1 MVLGLSIMFIFLMF
15 LAVSAL
21 LTIGIIFIV
30 LGTRN
35 KKRGGKG
42 TKRIIGI
49 SMVLI
54 PLLLVACLGVI
65 FLCAKDEVKGHQFS
79 SSNNAIVLSFG
90 EYSNVTLTL
99 TNHDTNQTSNTD
111 MIYRIEG
118 NDLFLYDSYGILRI
132 TATIKED
139 GKLISITHFV
149 GVNDLSNFSSP
160 DLYREDVIDKQT

>member
-99 TNHDTNQTSNTD
+99 TNHDTNQTRDTD
-111 MIYRIEG
+111 MIYRIKG
-118 NDLFLYDSYGILRI
+118 NDLFLLSFIWNIEDYGNYKGR
-132 TATIKED
+132 
-139 GKLISITHFV
+139 
-149 GVNDLSNFSSP
+149 
-160 DLYREDVIDKQT
+160 R

>member
-1 MVLGLSIMFIFLMF
+1 MAFVLSIMLIFLMF
-15 LAVSAL
+15 LAISAL

-65 FLCAKDEVKGHQFS
+65 FLCAKDEVKELAE
-79 SSNNAIVLSFG
+79 SND
-90 EYSNVTLTL
+90 EKQSNEEV
-99 TNHDTNQTSNTD
+99 NTT
-111 MIYRIEG
+111 E
-118 NDLFLYDSYGILRI
+118 
-132 TATIKED
+132 E
-139 GKLISITHFV
+139 
-149 GVNDLSNFSSP
+149 
-160 DLYREDVIDKQT
+160 

>member
-1 MVLGLSIMFIFLMF
+1 MAFVLSIMLIFLMF
-15 LAVSAL
+15 LAISAL

-65 FLCAKDEVKGHQFS
+65 FLCAKDEVKGHQF
-79 SSNNAIVLSFG
+79 
-90 EYSNVTLTL
+90 
-99 TNHDTNQTSNTD
+99 
-111 MIYRIEG
+111 RIM
-118 NDLFLYDSYGILRI
+118 
-132 TATIKED
+132 
-139 GKLISITHFV
+139 
-149 GVNDLSNFSSP
+149 
-160 DLYREDVIDKQT
+160 Q